1 MAMSDQLAT
10 FENCTSL
17 PSST

>member
-1 MAMSDQLAT
+1 MSDQLAT